1 MRDKITLKFYIF
13 MLFFSYLAIFAGS
26 ILFDKQLL
34 RNDSEF
40 FVFLALAIAFEVVGF
55 SVLKISSSNVRLT
68 GGLVINVVMACILP
82 LHEAMIISSLA
93 VIVSGIFFAR
103 SKNILKYLFNISQIG
118 IAISISSSVFNYLKT
133 SNTTIDMWFVLLVAT
148 LYMLCNSFLFTI
160 VITLS
165 TDYTFQK
172 SFVNTIK
179 VPFLSAFM
187 SLPLIALAYVLYNF
201 IDLLSIPLI
210 FGAFLAIQL
219 GNLFRSEYQQ
229 SKFENLKLMVKS
241 LELKDLYTSGHSEK
255 ASMLAYLIAKKLG
268 LSEKECERIRTA
280 CILHDVGK
288 IGVPDYILNK
298 PEKLSDKEFEVI
310 KTHPTKSE
318 ELLRTVN
325 SLKGKEAKWVRHHH
339 ERWDGMGYP
348 DGLKGEEIP
357 LPSRIIAAADV
368 YEALTSARPY
378 RDSYSKE
385 KAIEMIKEMS
395 GTVLDPNIASILI
408 EIVTDDQFGA

>member
-1 MRDKITLKFYIF
+1 MKKQSIFILYILLLFSALIVLFCTSLFDNSWKFDLRFSIF
-13 MLFFSYLAIFAGS
+13 FILAI
-26 ILFDKQLL
+26 LF
-34 RNDSEF
+34 E
-40 FVFLALAIAFEVVGF
+40 AVGF
-55 SVLKISSSNVRLT
+55 SVLRMSNNNVRLT
-68 GGLVINVVMACILP
+68 GGLLINVLMACVLP
-82 LHEAMIISSLA
+82 ISEAIFISSFSVVFSGLVLA
-93 VIVSGIFFAR
+93 H
-103 SKNILKYLFNISQIG
+103 SKDMKKYLFNISQIG
-118 IAISISSSVFNYLKT
+118 ISIYVVSIVFDSLKT
-133 SNTTIDMWFVLLVAT
+133 LSITVDMWFALLASL
-148 LYMLCNSFLFTI
+148 LYIFTNSLLFSIGLYLVTNN
-160 VITLS
+160 S
-165 TDYTFQK
+165 FQK

-255 ASMLAYLIAKKLG
+255 ASRLAYLIAKKLG